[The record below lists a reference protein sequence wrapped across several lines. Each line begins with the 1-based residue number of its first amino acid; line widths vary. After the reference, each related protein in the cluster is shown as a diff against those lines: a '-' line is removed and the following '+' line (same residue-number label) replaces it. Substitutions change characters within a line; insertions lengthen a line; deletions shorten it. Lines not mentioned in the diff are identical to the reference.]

1 MNIDQRIENPIL
13 QRVELH
19 FTMAHPAAQTPS
31 LKEMIDFITK
41 MEPGAKKDCT
51 FILDVT
57 SRFGRSMTTGVA
69 HVYENAEAAST
80 TVPNYVKDRHIRRGA
95 HAEAVI
101 EEAPVVEV
109 ESEED
114 APADEEPSEGDQEES
129 EEGA

>member
-19 FTMAHPAAQTPS
+19 FTMDHPAAPTPS

-41 MEPGAKKDCT
+41 MEPGAKKECT

-57 SRFGRSMTTGVA
+57 SRFGRSTTTGVA
-69 HVYENAEAAST
+69 HVYENDEAAST

-95 HAEAVI
+95 HAEAVVVEETPAV
-101 EEAPVVEV
+101 EEAAEDTSAE
-109 ESEED
+109 ESSSD
-114 APADEEPSEGDQEES
+114 GDEEES

>member
-1 MNIDQRIENPIL
+1 MMNIDQRIENPIL

-19 FTMAHPAAQTPS
+19 FSMDHPAAPTPS

-41 MEPGAKKDCT
+41 MEPGAKKECT

-69 HVYENAEAAST
+69 HVYENDEAASS
-80 TVPNYVKDRHIRRGA
+80 TVPNYVKDRHVRRGA
-95 HAEAVI
+95 HAEAAA
-101 EEAPVVEV
+101 EEAPVE
-109 ESEED
+109 
-114 APADEEPSEGDQEES
+114 EEPAEDESSEEES

>member
-19 FTMAHPAAQTPS
+19 FTMEHPAAPTPS

-41 MEPGAKKDCT
+41 MEPGSKKECT

-69 HVYENAEAAST
+69 HVYENDEAAAT
-80 TVPNYVKDRHIRRGA
+80 TVPNFVKDRHVRRGA
-95 HAEAVI
+95 HAEAAAEPQV
-101 EEAPVVEV
+101 EEAVPEE
-109 ESEED
+109 ESNE
-114 APADEEPSEGDQEES
+114 EES

>member
-19 FTMAHPAAQTPS
+19 FTMDHPAAPTPS

-41 MEPGAKKDCT
+41 MEPGAKKECT
-51 FILDVT
+51 FIFDVT

-69 HVYENAEAAST
+69 HVYENDEAAST
-80 TVPNYVKDRHIRRGA
+80 TVPNYVKDRHVRRGA
-95 HAEAVI
+95 HAEA
-101 EEAPVVEV
+101 A
-109 ESEED
+109 
-114 APADEEPSEGDQEES
+114 AEEPPVEEESAGEMPAEEESSEGDEEES

>member
-1 MNIDQRIENPIL
+1 MMNIDQRIENPIL

-19 FTMAHPAAQTPS
+19 FTMDHPANPTPS

-41 MEPGAKKDCT
+41 MEPGAKKECT

-69 HVYENAEAAST
+69 HVYENDEAAST
-80 TVPNYVKDRHIRRGA
+80 TVPNYVKDRHVRRGA
-95 HAEAVI
+95 HAEAAA
-101 EEAPVVEV
+101 EEAPVEEELAEN
-109 ESEED
+109 ES
-114 APADEEPSEGDQEES
+114 SEEES

>member
-1 MNIDQRIENPIL
+1 MMNIDQRIENPIL

-19 FTMAHPAAQTPS
+19 FSMDHPAAPTPS

-41 MEPGAKKDCT
+41 MEPGAKKECT

-69 HVYENAEAAST
+69 HVYENDEAAST
-80 TVPNYVKDRHIRRGA
+80 TVPNYVKERHVRRGA
-95 HAEAVI
+95 HAEAVAEESPVEEEESA
-101 EEAPVVEV
+101 EEAPAE
-109 ESEED
+109 
-114 APADEEPSEGDQEES
+114 EES

>member
-19 FTMAHPAAQTPS
+19 FTMDHPAKPTPS

-41 MEPGAKKDCT
+41 MEPGAKKECT

-69 HVYENAEAAST
+69 HVYENDEAAST
-80 TVPNYVKDRHIRRGA
+80 TVPNYVVDRHVRRGA
-95 HAEAVI
+95 HAEAAA
-101 EEAPVVEV
+101 EEAPVEE
-109 ESEED
+109 ESAEGEPAEEESSD
-114 APADEEPSEGDQEES
+114 GDEEES

>member
-19 FTMAHPAAQTPS
+19 FTMDHPANPTPS

-41 MEPGAKKDCT
+41 MEPGAKKECT

-69 HVYENAEAAST
+69 HVYENDEAASS
-80 TVPNYVKDRHIRRGA
+80 TVPNYVKDRHVHRGA
-95 HAEAVI
+95 HAEAAA
-101 EEAPVVEV
+101 EEAPVE
-109 ESEED
+109 
-114 APADEEPSEGDQEES
+114 EEPAEDESSEEES

>member
-19 FTMAHPAAQTPS
+19 FTMEHPAAPTPS

-41 MEPGAKKDCT
+41 MEPGSKKECT

-69 HVYENAEAAST
+69 HVYENDEAAAT
-80 TVPNYVKDRHIRRGA
+80 TVPNYVKDRHVRRGA
-95 HAEAVI
+95 HAEAAVAEPQV
-101 EEAPVVEV
+101 EEAAPEE
-109 ESEED
+109 ESNE
-114 APADEEPSEGDQEES
+114 EES

>member
-19 FTMAHPAAQTPS
+19 FTMDHPANPTPS
-31 LKEMIDFITK
+31 LKEMIDFIMK
-41 MEPGAKKDCT
+41 MEPGAKKECT

-69 HVYENAEAAST
+69 HVYENDEAAST
-80 TVPNYVKDRHIRRGA
+80 TVPNYVKDRHVRRGA
-95 HAEAVI
+95 HAEAAA
-101 EEAPVVEV
+101 EEAPVEEELAEN
-109 ESEED
+109 ES
-114 APADEEPSEGDQEES
+114 SKEES

>member
-19 FTMAHPAAQTPS
+19 FSMDHPAAPTPS

-41 MEPGAKKDCT
+41 MEPGAKKECT

-69 HVYENAEAAST
+69 HVYENDEAAST
-80 TVPNYVKDRHIRRGA
+80 TVPNYVKERHVRRGA
-95 HAEAVI
+95 HADAVAEESPVEEEESA
-101 EEAPVVEV
+101 EEAPAE
-109 ESEED
+109 
-114 APADEEPSEGDQEES
+114 EES

>member
-19 FTMAHPAAQTPS
+19 FTMDHPTAPTPS

-69 HVYENAEAAST
+69 HVYENDEAAST

-101 EEAPVVEV
+101 EEAPAVGGEAA
-109 ESEED
+109 ED

>member
-19 FTMAHPAAQTPS
+19 FTMEHPAAPTPS

-41 MEPGAKKDCT
+41 MEPGSKKECT

-69 HVYENAEAAST
+69 HVYENDEAAAT
-80 TVPNYVKDRHIRRGA
+80 TVPNYVKDRHVRRGA
-95 HAEAVI
+95 HAEAAAAEPQV
-101 EEAPVVEV
+101 EEAAPEE
-109 ESEED
+109 ESNE
-114 APADEEPSEGDQEES
+114 EES

>member
-19 FTMAHPAAQTPS
+19 FTMDHPAAPTPS

-41 MEPGAKKDCT
+41 MEPGSKKECT

-69 HVYENAEAAST
+69 HVYEDEKSAGT
-80 TVPNYVKDRHIRRGA
+80 TVPNYIKERHIRRGA
-95 HAEAVI
+95 HSEA
-101 EEAPVVEV
+101 A
-109 ESEED
+109 
-114 APADEEPSEGDQEES
+114 AEEPNQEELADKDEDQS

>member
-13 QRVELH
+13 QRVELN
-19 FTMAHPAAQTPS
+19 FTMEHPAAPTPS

-41 MEPGAKKDCT
+41 MEPGSKKECT

-69 HVYENAEAAST
+69 HVYENDEAAAT
-80 TVPNYVKDRHIRRGA
+80 TVPNYVKERHVRRGA
-95 HAEAVI
+95 HAEAPV
-101 EEAPVVEV
+101 EEAAPV
-109 ESEED
+109 
-114 APADEEPSEGDQEES
+114 EEPNEEES

>member
-19 FTMAHPAAQTPS
+19 FSMDHPAAPTPS

-41 MEPGAKKDCT
+41 MEPGAKKECT

-69 HVYENAEAAST
+69 HVYENDEAAST
-80 TVPNYVKDRHIRRGA
+80 TVPNYVKERHVRRGA
-95 HAEAVI
+95 HAEAVA
-101 EEAPVVEV
+101 EETPVEEELAEE
-109 ESEED
+109 ES
-114 APADEEPSEGDQEES
+114 SEGNEEES
-129 EEGA
+129 EEVA

>member
-19 FTMAHPAAQTPS
+19 FTMDHPAKPTPS

-41 MEPGAKKDCT
+41 MEPGAKKECT

-69 HVYENAEAAST
+69 HVYENDEAASR
-80 TVPNYVKDRHIRRGA
+80 TVPNYVKDRHVRRGA
-95 HAEAVI
+95 HAEA
-101 EEAPVVEV
+101 AA
-109 ESEED
+109 EED
-114 APADEEPSEGDQEES
+114 PVEEEPAENESSEGDEEES